1 MRTRVAVAFTGPSG
15 SGKTTLVEKVAKALI
30 QSRKVAI
37 IKNDPKD
44 KAVFD
49 VEGKDSHKFFET
61 GAEVVV
67 TSPTRTTYFS
77 HREKRLD
84 EIVSMINDFDILLV
98 EGLKTLPLPRIAVF
112 RNEIDESYFSCS
124 EAIAIDDT
132 IDPNGY
138 TIPDTIDILDL
149 NNLEMILEWIKT
161 HAKAI

>member
-15 SGKTTLVEKVAKALI
+15 SGKTTLVEKVAKALVAT
-30 QSRKVAI
+30 RKVAI

-44 KAVFD
+44 KANFD
-49 VEGKDSHKFFET
+49 VEGKDSYRFFQT

-84 EIVSMINDFDILLV
+84 EIVNMVSDFDILLV
-98 EGLKTLPLPRIAVF
+98 EGLKTLPLPRIAIF
-112 RNEIDESYFSCS
+112 RNKIDESYFPCS
-124 EAIAIDDT
+124 EAIAIDESINLSD
-132 IDPNGY
+132 Y
-138 TIPDTIDILDL
+138 TIPETIDILDL
-149 NNLEMILEWIKT
+149 NNTNAILAWIDT